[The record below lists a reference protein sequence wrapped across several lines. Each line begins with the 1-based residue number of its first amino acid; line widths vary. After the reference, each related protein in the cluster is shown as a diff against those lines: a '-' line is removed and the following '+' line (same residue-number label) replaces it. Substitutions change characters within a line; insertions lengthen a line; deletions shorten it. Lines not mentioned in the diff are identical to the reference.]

1 LAKNRNIGIL
11 FFTLVVMLMGFG
23 MVIPIMPFYIESL
36 GASGTTLGA
45 LMAIFSIM
53 QFLFSPIWGS
63 LSDRYGRKKLLL
75 LGTFGNG
82 LSMLL
87 FGLSTQVWMLFA
99 SRALAGI
106 LSAATMPT
114 AMAYISDSSDKKSRG
129 GGMGIIGAAMGVG
142 MVIGPGLGGWLGEV
156 DLSLPFFVAFGLSLA
171 SMLLIL
177 ILLPESLPAEKRTSA
192 VQANGPH
199 FKNLWRALTG
209 PLGFLMA
216 LSFLVFFALANFEG
230 IFGLY
235 AQYRFDYGPRQVGT
249 VMMVIGVVSAVMQG
263 LMTGPATRRF
273 GEDKLIRWSLLGS
286 AVGFG
291 VMLLARSMGT
301 IMLTTG
307 LFVLA
312 NAMLRPA
319 IASNISYQA
328 GDQQG
333 AVLGISNSFMSL
345 GRVVGPLWAGA
356 LIDLNVILPYLSGA
370 AIMLLIYLASL
381 VWLKPAERSVQ
392 PLEPA
397 VARD

>member
-1 LAKNRNIGIL
+1 MVKNRNIAIL
-11 FFTLVVMLMGFG
+11 FFTMVVMLMGFG

-114 AMAYISDSSDKKSRG
+114 AMAYISDSSDKKNRG

-156 DLSLPFFVAFGLSLA
+156 NLSLPFFVAFGLSIA
-171 SMLLIL
+171 SLVLIL
-177 ILLPESLPAEKRTSA
+177 ILLPESLPADKRTA
-192 VQANGPH
+192 TVQSSGPQL
-199 FKNLWRALTG
+199 KTLWQALTG

-235 AQYRFDYGPRQVGT
+235 TQYRFDFSPKQVGT

-319 IASNISYQA
+319 IASNISYKA

-333 AVLGISNSFMSL
+333 AVLGVSNSFMSL

-370 AIMLLIYLASL
+370 VIMLLIYLASL
-381 VWLKPAERSVQ
+381 VWLKPAERSPQ